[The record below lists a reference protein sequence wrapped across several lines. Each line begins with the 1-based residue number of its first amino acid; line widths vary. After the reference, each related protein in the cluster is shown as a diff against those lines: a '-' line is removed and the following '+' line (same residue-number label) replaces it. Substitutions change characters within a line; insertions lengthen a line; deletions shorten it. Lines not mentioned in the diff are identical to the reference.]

1 MERIGTVK
9 WFNEVKGYGFIERND
24 GPDVYVHHSDILM
37 TGYRTL
43 RPGSRVAFDLDEGP
57 EGLLARRVNPQD

>member
-9 WFNEVKGYGFIERND
+9 WFNEVKGYGFIERSD

-43 RPGSRVAFDLDEGP
+43 RPGSRVVFDLDEGP
-57 EGLLARRVNPQD
+57 EGLLARRVNPRD